1 MKNSVGIQ
9 GLVFLCNTKKR
20 GEIMKDY
27 IFIIGP
33 SGVGKTTL
41 AKGLFEHYKGVYF
54 EQNMIPEFGIP
65 DNVDEGK
72 YEEEVL
78 WESSVELL
86 KYFHNKGIKNI
97 IALDFNDLRTREI
110 PTVFK
115 GTNFITLKLISSIY
129 EQNKNQ
135 MLERGEKGL
144 VDLELLEVSTIKIM
158 NRELLPNEVLLDVA
172 NKSKEEVLKEAIN
185 IIDNYDCKLDYEYT
199 EPPKELFYSW
209 VQSDGLRK

>member
-1 MKNSVGIQ
+1 
-9 GLVFLCNTKKR
+9 
-20 GEIMKDY
+20 MKDF

-72 YEEEVL
+72 YEEEIL
-78 WESSVELL
+78 WESSMELL
-86 KYFHNKGIKNI
+86 QFFHNKGMKNI

-110 PTVFK
+110 PKIFK
-115 GTNFITLKLISSIY
+115 GKNFITLKLISSNY

-135 MLERGEKGL
+135 MIERGEKGL
-144 VDLELLEVSTIKIM
+144 VDLELLEKSTKKIM

-172 NKSKEEVLKEAIN
+172 NKSKEEVLNEAIK
-185 IIDNYDCKLDYEYT
+185 IIDNYESDIEYDYT
-199 EPPKELFYSW
+199 EPSKELFYSW
-209 VQSDGLRK
+209 VQSDGLR

>member
-1 MKNSVGIQ
+1 
-9 GLVFLCNTKKR
+9 
-20 GEIMKDY
+20 MKDY

-41 AKGLFEHYKGVYF
+41 AKGLFEHYKRVYF

-78 WESSVELL
+78 WESSIELL
-86 KYFHNKGIKNI
+86 KYFHNKGVKNI

-110 PTVFK
+110 PSIFK
-115 GTNFITLKLISSIY
+115 GTNFITLKLVSSNY

-135 MLERGEKGL
+135 MLSRGEKGL
-144 VDLELLEVSTIKIM
+144 VDLELLEVSTKKIM

-185 IIDNYDCKLDYEYT
+185 IIDNYESKLDYEYT
-199 EPPKELFYSW
+199 EPSRELFYSW

>member
-1 MKNSVGIQ
+1 
-9 GLVFLCNTKKR
+9 
-20 GEIMKDY
+20 MKDY

-33 SGVGKTTL
+33 SGVGKTAL
-41 AKGLFEHYKGVYF
+41 AKSLFEHYKGVYF

-97 IALDFNDLRTREI
+97 IGLDFNDLRTRDI
-110 PTVFK
+110 PIVFK
-115 GTNFITLKLISSIY
+115 GTNYITIKLISSNY
-129 EQNKNQ
+129 EQNKSQ

-144 VDLELLEVSTIKIM
+144 VDLELLEVSTKKIIS
-158 NRELLPNEVLLDVA
+158 RDLLPNEVILDVA
-172 NKSKEEVLKEAIN
+172 NKTKEEVLKEAIN
-185 IIDNYDCKLDYEYT
+185 IIDNYNSKLDYEY
-199 EPPKELFYSW
+199 EKPNKELFYSW

>member
-1 MKNSVGIQ
+1 
-9 GLVFLCNTKKR
+9 
-20 GEIMKDY
+20 MKDY

-41 AKGLFEHYKGVYF
+41 AKGLYKHYKGVYF

-72 YEEEVL
+72 YEEEIL
-78 WESSVELL
+78 FESSIELL

-110 PTVFK
+110 PIIFK
-115 GTNFITLKLISSIY
+115 GTNYITLKLISSDF

-135 MLERGEKGL
+135 MISRGEEGL
-144 VDLELLEVSTIKIM
+144 VDLELLEVSTKKII

-172 NKSKEEVLKEAIN
+172 NKSKEDVLNEAID
-185 IIDNYDCKLDYEYT
+185 IIDNFESKLDYEYIK
-199 EPPKELFYSW
+199 PPKELFYSW
-209 VQSDGLRK
+209 VQSDGLRR